1 MLRLIM
7 KTVLMLMNRSVDI
20 PIVSNI
26 HGFSPK
32 TSSLPETYQESI
44 KGLRNCEDIDIF
56 GYYIFILYMMGLRKQ
71 LERVSS

>member
-1 MLRLIM
+1 
-7 KTVLMLMNRSVDI
+7 MLMNRSVDI

-44 KGLRNCEDIDIF
+44 KGLRNCEDIDVFWLLHFHIIHD
-56 GYYIFILYMMGLRKQ
+56 GIKETI
-71 LERVSS
+71 

>member
-1 MLRLIM
+1 
-7 KTVLMLMNRSVDI
+7 MLMNRSVDI

-44 KGLRNCEDIDIF
+44 KGLSNCEDIDIF
-56 GYYIFILYMMGLRKQ
+56 VYYIFILYMMGLRKQ
-71 LERVSS
+71 FERVSS